1 MQNHKRSASS
11 FLVSQASLYQESL
24 EHLKVGQPSL
34 TICSSTQLVQIIL
47 LTDSHSTMEIS
58 KLVNKDKLKKEWQD
72 AQALLKTYPSMKEK
86 VDLEAN
92 PYPRHFGVT
101 FSERDDF
108 ESFVEHLKENNVD
121 FLHPLTTR
129 FEGLPEVHSTFFLKD
144 PSNNVLEFKF
154 YPNKEMMH

>member
-1 MQNHKRSASS
+1 MRNQNNAFHLAIPCKD
-11 FLVSQASLYQESL
+11 LQETLDYYENKLGCESRRKY
-24 EHLKVGQPSL
+24 EDRVTFDFFGD
-34 TICSSTQLVQIIL
+34 QLVCHL
-47 LTDSHSTMEIS
+47 
-58 KLVNKDKLKKEWQD
+58 
-72 AQALLKTYPSMKEK
+72 YPEK

-101 FSERDDF
+101 FSEKDDF
-108 ESFVEHLKENNVD
+108 ESFITHLKENGVD
-121 FLHPLTTR
+121 FLHPITTR

>member
-1 MQNHKRSASS
+1 MRNQNNAFHLAIPCKD
-11 FLVSQASLYQESL
+11 LQETLDYYENKLGCESRRKY
-24 EHLKVGQPSL
+24 EDRVTFDFFGD
-34 TICSSTQLVQIIL
+34 QLVCHL
-47 LTDSHSTMEIS
+47 S
-58 KLVNKDKLKKEWQD
+58 
-72 AQALLKTYPSMKEK
+72 PEK

-101 FSERDDF
+101 FSEKDDF
-108 ESFVEHLKENNVD
+108 ESFVTHLKVNGVD
-121 FLHPLTTR
+121 FLHPITTR

>member
-1 MQNHKRSASS
+1 MRNQNNAFHLAIPCKD
-11 FLVSQASLYQESL
+11 LQETLDYYENKLGCESRRKY
-24 EHLKVGQPSL
+24 EDRVTFDFFGD
-34 TICSSTQLVQIIL
+34 QLVCHL
-47 LTDSHSTMEIS
+47 S
-58 KLVNKDKLKKEWQD
+58 
-72 AQALLKTYPSMKEK
+72 PEK

-101 FSERDDF
+101 FSEKDDF
-108 ESFVEHLKENNVD
+108 ESFVTHLKQNDVD
-121 FLHPLTTR
+121 FLHPITTR

>member
-1 MQNHKRSASS
+1 MRNQNNAFHLAIPCKD
-11 FLVSQASLYQESL
+11 LQETLDYYENKLGCESRRKY
-24 EHLKVGQPSL
+24 EDRVTFDFFGD
-34 TICSSTQLVQIIL
+34 QLVCHL
-47 LTDSHSTMEIS
+47 S
-58 KLVNKDKLKKEWQD
+58 
-72 AQALLKTYPSMKEK
+72 PEK

-101 FSERDDF
+101 FSEKDDF
-108 ESFVEHLKENNVD
+108 ESFVTHLKENGVD
-121 FLHPLTTR
+121 FLLPITTR

>member
-1 MQNHKRSASS
+1 MRNQNNAFHLAIPCKD
-11 FLVSQASLYQESL
+11 LQETLDYYENKLGCESRRKY
-24 EHLKVGQPSL
+24 EDRVTFDFFGD
-34 TICSSTQLVQIIL
+34 QLVCHL
-47 LTDSHSTMEIS
+47 S
-58 KLVNKDKLKKEWQD
+58 
-72 AQALLKTYPSMKEK
+72 PEK

-101 FSERDDF
+101 FSEKDDF
-108 ESFVEHLKENNVD
+108 ESFVTHLKENGVD
-121 FLHPLTTR
+121 FLDPITTR